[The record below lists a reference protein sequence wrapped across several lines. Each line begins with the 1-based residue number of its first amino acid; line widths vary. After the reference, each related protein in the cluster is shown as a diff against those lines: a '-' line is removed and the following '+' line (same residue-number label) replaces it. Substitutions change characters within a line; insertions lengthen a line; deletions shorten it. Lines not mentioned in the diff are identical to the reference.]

1 MTPRAYDVMTSFHDV
16 ISDVICEKN
25 KIRFSLNILDNM
37 PFRWVCSV
45 LQKNPHFKPGHHGYI
60 TSPVWM
66 ETHKPIK
73 REKSIVFSTKLGLLN
88 HKLVKLQ

>member
-16 ISDVICEKN
+16 ISDVICKKN
-25 KIRFSLNILDNM
+25 KIRYNWNILDNM
-37 PFRWVCSV
+37 PFRRVWSV

-66 ETHKPIK
+66 ETQKPIK
-73 REKSIVFSTKLGLLN
+73 REKNQCFCTKFGLFV
-88 HKLVKLQ
+88 HKLVKL